1 METLDNSV
9 GIVYISILVGLLAI
23 VAFFVLRQ
31 VYKTRRMESTLSRLQ
46 KAISSGEAGAKEF
59 YELGSIYMD
68 KKMYG
73 QAVEQFQ
80 KSLKKGEDEA
90 EDNLAIVY
98 NALGFGYVAQDQID
112 LAIRQY
118 KEAVKL
124 NNEYV
129 TAWNNLGFAY
139 EKKQLIKQALE
150 AYETALATDPK
161 NDVAKRRLESLKKRT

>member
-1 METLDNSV
+1 MEDSV
-9 GIVYISILVGLLAI
+9 GIVYISILVGLLSI

-31 VYKTRRMESTLSRLQ
+31 VFKTRRLESTLSRLQ
-46 KAISSGEAGAKEF
+46 KAASSGEAGAQAF

-73 QAVEQFQ
+73 QAIEQFQ
-80 KSLKKGEDEA
+80 RSLKKGEE
-90 EDNLAIVY
+90 ESTDNLAIVY
-98 NALGFGYVAQDQID
+98 NALGFAYIAQEQFD

-124 NNEYV
+124 NSGYV

-139 EKKQLIKQALE
+139 EKKQLVKQALE
-150 AYETALATDPK
+150 AYEAALAADPK
-161 NDVAKRRLESLKKRT
+161 NGVAKRRLESLQKRA

>member
-1 METLDNSV
+1 MEALDNSV
-9 GIVYISILVGLLAI
+9 GIVYISILVGLLSI

-31 VYKTRRMESTLSRLQ
+31 AYKTRRLESTLSRLQ
-46 KAISSGEAGAKEF
+46 KATSSGEAGAKEF

-68 KKMYG
+68 KKMYS
-73 QAVEQFQ
+73 QAIDQFQ
-80 KSLKKGEDEA
+80 KSLKKGEEES

-98 NALGFGYVAQDQID
+98 NALGFGYVAQDQFD

-150 AYETALATDPK
+150 AYETALANDPK
-161 NDVAKRRLESLKKRT
+161 NETAKRRLESLKKRA